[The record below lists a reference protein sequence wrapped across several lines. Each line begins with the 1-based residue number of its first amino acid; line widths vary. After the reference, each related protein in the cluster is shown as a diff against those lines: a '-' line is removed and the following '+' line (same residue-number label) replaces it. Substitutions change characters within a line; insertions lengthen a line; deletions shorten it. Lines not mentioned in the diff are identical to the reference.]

1 MFDRYAVIK
10 VLIEDDLDYIEN
22 CGSDGKILMY
32 SYLQDGFKG
41 YANFTDD
48 ELIKECEER
57 DISYL
62 VGENDDIE
70 AV

>member
-10 VLIEDDLDYIEN
+10 LLIEDDVDYIEN
-22 CGSDGKILMY
+22 CGDDGRIQLH

-41 YANFTDD
+41 YANFTND

-62 VGENDDIE
+62 VAENDD
-70 AV
+70 